1 MSNRTMLPT
10 SIKKIQPQKLF
21 AFAALV
27 ILYTIFSIFG
37 KNYLS
42 VPTTLNIL
50 ASAYFIGFLAIGV
63 TFVIISGGID
73 LSIGT
78 VMMCAA
84 LVGGMLYRDYGLP
97 LWTCLVVVVLFGT
110 LCGLLNGMLVTML
123 KLPPFIATLGMMM
136 VSRGFGSIITG
147 TSSKYYPT
155 ILESDG

>member
-1 MSNRTMLPT
+1 MGGVFMVGFFHRVS
-10 SIKKIQPQKLF
+10 PQKLF
-21 AFAALV
+21 AFSALV
-27 ILYTIFSIFG
+27 ILYVLFSFLG
-37 KNYLS
+37 TNYFS
-42 VPTTLNIL
+42 VPTALNIL

-147 TSSKYYPT
+147 TSSKY
-155 ILESDG
+155 